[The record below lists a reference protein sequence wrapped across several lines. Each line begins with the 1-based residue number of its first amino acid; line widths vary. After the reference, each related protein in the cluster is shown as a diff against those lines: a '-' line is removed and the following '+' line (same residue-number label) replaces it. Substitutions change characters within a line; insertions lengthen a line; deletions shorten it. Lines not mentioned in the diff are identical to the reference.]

1 MKIKWN
7 DTFEIEIVDQYDEEL
22 DNITSSHNEILKKGE
37 VEEIDITKD
46 NGDYVDM
53 QFENGSMAFSI
64 QKSTFIIVW
73 KRKLYLP
80 EK

>member
-64 QKSTFIIVW
+64 QKSTFIIV
-73 KRKLYLP
+73 
-80 EK
+80 